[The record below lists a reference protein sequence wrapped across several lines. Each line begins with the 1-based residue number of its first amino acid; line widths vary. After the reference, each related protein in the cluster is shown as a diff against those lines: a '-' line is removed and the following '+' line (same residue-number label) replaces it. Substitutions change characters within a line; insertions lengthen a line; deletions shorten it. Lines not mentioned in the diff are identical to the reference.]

1 MILALEK
8 RAMMRKTLL
17 LVVLLA
23 LVATMTLKLDRERPG
38 SIISAATPAAEPVA
52 APPPLSHVEIRHEL
66 ITVATAPVPPPP
78 RTRMAAAGPPKPAA
92 PPPPSPSPLQPA
104 SSEPTL
110 LEKARR
116 AIVGDGR
123 HRPEPFPRVRDH

>member
-1 MILALEK
+1 
-8 RAMMRKTLL
+8 MMRKALF
-17 LVVLLA
+17 LVVFLTV
-23 LVATMTLKLDRERPG
+23 VATAVLKLDRERPG
-38 SIISAATPAAEPVA
+38 PMISAATPAAEPVA
-52 APPPLSHVEIRHEL
+52 APPPSSHVKIRHEF
-66 ITVATAPVPPPP
+66 ITVATAPVRPTP

-92 PPPPSPSPLQPA
+92 PPPPSPSPPRVQPA
-104 SSEPTL
+104 GSEPTL